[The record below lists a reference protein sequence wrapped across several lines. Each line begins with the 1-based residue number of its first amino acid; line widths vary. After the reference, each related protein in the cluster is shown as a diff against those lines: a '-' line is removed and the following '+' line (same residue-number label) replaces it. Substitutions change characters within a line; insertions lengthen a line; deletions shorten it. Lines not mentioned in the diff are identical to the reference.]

1 MSAFQKIQDEFDK
14 VLIDLVLIFKQNF
27 FYKNDCFRQIKEV
40 SQMAFS
46 TIQQN
51 CFVL

>member
-27 FYKNDCFRQIKEV
+27 FLQKWLLSAN
-40 SQMAFS
+40 
-46 TIQQN
+46 
-51 CFVL
+51 